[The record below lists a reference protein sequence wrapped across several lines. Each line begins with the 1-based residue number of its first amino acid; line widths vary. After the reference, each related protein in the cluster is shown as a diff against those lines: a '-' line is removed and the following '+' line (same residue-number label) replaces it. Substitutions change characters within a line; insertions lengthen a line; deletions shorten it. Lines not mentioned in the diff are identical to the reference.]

1 MAVCTQIQ
9 EGRLVHAF
17 GHSVLI
23 GSLWSPMHTVLFPH
37 GGLVTYAH
45 CSVGSICLL
54 PRLWGGAIEKSF
66 LQHEFNGGHKGAG
79 SQGHGE
85 KPRR

>member
-37 GGLVTYAH
+37 GGVGYV
-45 CSVGSICLL
+45 CSLFGWEYLL
-54 PRLWGGAIEKSF
+54 TAETLGRSHRE
-66 LQHEFNGGHKGAG
+66 EFSSA
-79 SQGHGE
+79 
-85 KPRR
+85 